1 MFTGGFKLH
10 EVVAE
15 MIISAEESVTK
26 PDQHIYQIAIRWLGV
41 WPEVA
46 VFVDDLVK
54 KLQGVWS
61 FGMRS
66 VQSERTQQTIA
77 EVQKYVDGR

>member
-1 MFTGGFKLH
+1 VFTGGFKLH

-15 MIISAEESVTK
+15 MIISAEESATK
-26 PDQHIYQIAIRWLGV
+26 PDQRIYQIAICWLGV

-54 KLQGVWS
+54 KPS
-61 FGMRS
+61 RGMVLRHA
-66 VQSERTQQTIA
+66 ERT
-77 EVQKYVDGR
+77 V